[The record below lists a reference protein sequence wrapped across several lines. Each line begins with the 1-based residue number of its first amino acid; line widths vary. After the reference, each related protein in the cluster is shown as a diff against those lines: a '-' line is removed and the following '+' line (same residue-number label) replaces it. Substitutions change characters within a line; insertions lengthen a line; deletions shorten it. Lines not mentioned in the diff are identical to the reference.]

1 MLITERRV
9 KETKNRLCRTMIHNP
24 IYDGNGAS
32 PFYESV
38 KPLSEDLLKVRSDD
52 PSMTDISSKRVPF
65 DLPSPSYSV
74 LRDKSTLMVPK
85 FIQLSMCLYCMFLF
99 TIHIFSFHS
108 NSCSG
113 NSNMNVFRVNRISGY
128 STPFNMDITL

>member
-1 MLITERRV
+1 
-9 KETKNRLCRTMIHNP
+9 MIHNP

-38 KPLSEDLLKVRSDD
+38 KPLSEVTGGEDLLRVRSDD
-52 PSMTDISSKRVPF
+52 LSMTDISSKRVPF

-85 FIQLSMCLYCMFLF
+85 FIQLSMCLYC
-99 TIHIFSFHS
+99 IFF
-108 NSCSG
+108 
-113 NSNMNVFRVNRISGY
+113 I
-128 STPFNMDITL
+128 